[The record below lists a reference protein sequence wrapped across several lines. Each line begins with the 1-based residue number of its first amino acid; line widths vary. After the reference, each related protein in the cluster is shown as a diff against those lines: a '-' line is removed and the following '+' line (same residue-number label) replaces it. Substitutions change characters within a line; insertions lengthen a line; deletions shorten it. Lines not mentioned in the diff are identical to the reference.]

1 MHKDVKAR
9 KITGTGGKDKT
20 AVMGILER
28 GGKVRSKVGDNTKK
42 RRYKLKSAHMF
53 LRDRR
58 CLPMR

>member
-42 RRYKLKSAHMF
+42 RRYKLKSYEGSASFSMK
-53 LRDRR
+53 
-58 CLPMR
+58 